1 MFWCF
6 FLCQLREYE
15 LTERFRHAEDERR
28 YELLQLEHIDSNAIS
43 VLNNNDDIAR
53 QIEQER
59 QETPL
64 QQQQMHEQ
72 PGQSLAHKSPSMQL
86 ASTATQSPSDVVAR
100 GDKGAILNS
109 IVESYTA
116 PRRLPV
122 DLPGYPKRGGLIG
135 RPGGIRGGKLKGSKL
150 RKTVQRKTRKS
161 RLLLKNFLDWLPPF
175 KFYYS
180 KIYQIKGIHNST
192 SL

>member
-1 MFWCF
+1 M
-6 FLCQLREYE
+6 
-15 LTERFRHAEDERR
+15 
-28 YELLQLEHIDSNAIS
+28 EHIDSNAIS

-64 QQQQMHEQ
+64 QQQQQQQQMHEQ
-72 PGQSLAHKSPSMQL
+72 PEQSLAAHQSPSLQL

-116 PRRLPV
+116 PRRLPAE
-122 DLPGYPKRGGLIG
+122 LPGYPKRGGFSG

-161 RLLLKNFLDWLPPF
+161 RLLLK
-175 KFYYS
+175 
-180 KIYQIKGIHNST
+180 
-192 SL
+192 SLG